1 MGVKTGL
8 SNKTRNELCPCGSE
22 LKQKHCHGDPKKL
35 QACNQIAQYYMIK
48 LIREER
54 KKRELESYDF
64 TCEKC
69 GKGTDQPR
77 QSTIAGG
84 GLVCPDEACGGVVVS
99 EPKAVEDVPANKQE
113 KKSIILEA

>member
-22 LKQKHCHGDPKKL
+22 LKQKHCHGDSHKL
-35 QACNQIAQYYMIK
+35 MLCNKVAQLYMLK
-48 LIREER
+48 LVREER
-54 KKRELESYDF
+54 KKRGLEPYDF

-69 GKGTDQPR
+69 GKGIDQPR

-84 GLVCPDEACGGVVVS
+84 GLVCPDANCGGLA
-99 EPKAVEDVPANKQE
+99 KANAKPTLGEKQE
-113 KKSIILEA
+113 KKSNIILKG